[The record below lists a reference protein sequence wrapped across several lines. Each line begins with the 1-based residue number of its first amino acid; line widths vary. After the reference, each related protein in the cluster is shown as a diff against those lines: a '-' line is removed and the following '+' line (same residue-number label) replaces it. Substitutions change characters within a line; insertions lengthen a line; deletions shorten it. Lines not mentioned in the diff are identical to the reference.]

1 MTSQEMHVRQAK
13 IRDVPRILDIIN
25 GFAREGLMLSRGPQI
40 VFEDIRDF
48 MVLVNGDDVVRGTG
62 AFHVYWDDV
71 GEIRSVAVERELQK
85 KGYGALIVKALLDE
99 AKRLEISRVY
109 VFTYSPGFFK
119 KLGFRTVR
127 KEDLPQKMY
136 AECANCPKF
145 FFCDEI
151 AMLLEMPRFM

>member
-1 MTSQEMHVRQAK
+1 MTAPAMHVRQAK
-13 IRDVPRILDIIN
+13 IRDVPRMLDIIN

-48 MVLVNGDDVVRGTG
+48 MVLVDTDEIVHGTG

-99 AKRLEISRVY
+99 AKRLEIPRVF
-109 VFTYSPGFFK
+109 VFTYAPSFFK
-119 KLGFRTVR
+119 KLGFKTVR

-151 AMLLEMPRFM
+151 AMVLHLTINK

>member
-1 MTSQEMHVRQAK
+1 MTIHTTNNMHVRQAK
-13 IRDVPRILDIIN
+13 IRDVPRVLDIIN
-25 GFAREGLMLSRGPQI
+25 GFAREGLMLSRGPQV

-48 MVLVNGDDVVRGTG
+48 MVLVDDAEIVHGTG

-85 KGYGALIVKALLDE
+85 AGYGTTIVKTLLEE
-99 AKRLEISRVY
+99 AKRLEIPRVY
-109 VFTYSPGFFK
+109 VFTYAPGFFK
-119 KLGFRTVR
+119 KLGFKTVR

-136 AECANCPKF
+136 AECANCPKY

-151 AMLLEMPRFM
+151 AMLLHL

>member
-1 MTSQEMHVRQAK
+1 MTANNMHVRQAK
-13 IRDVPRILDIIN
+13 INDVSRMLDIIN

-48 MVLVNGDDVVRGTG
+48 MVLVDDAEIVHGTG

-85 KGYGALIVKALLDE
+85 AGYGTMIVKALLQE
-99 AKRLEISRVY
+99 AKRLEIPRVY
-109 VFTYSPGFFK
+109 VFTYAPGFFR
-119 KLGFRTVR
+119 KLGFKTVR

-136 AECANCPKF
+136 AECANCPKY

-151 AMLLEMPRFM
+151 AMLLHL

>member
-1 MTSQEMHVRQAK
+1 MHVRQAK

-48 MVLVNGDDVVRGTG
+48 VVLVDEDEVVRGTG
-62 AFHVYWDDV
+62 AFHVYWEDV

-85 KGYGALIVKALLDE
+85 KGYGAMIVETLLEE
-99 AKRLEISRVY
+99 AKRLEIPRVY
-109 VFTYSPGFFK
+109 VFTYAPSFFK
-119 KLGFRTVR
+119 KMRFRTVR

-136 AECANCPKF
+136 AECAHCPKY

-151 AMLLEMPRFM
+151 AMLLELPKHK

>member
-1 MTSQEMHVRQAK
+1 MTINNVHVRQAK
-13 IRDVPRILDIIN
+13 IRDVPRMLDIIN

-48 MVLVNGDDVVRGTG
+48 MVLVDDEDVVRGTG
-62 AFHVYWDDV
+62 AFHVYWNDV

-85 KGYGALIVKALLDE
+85 RGYGILIVKALLKE
-99 AKRLEISRVY
+99 AERLEIPRVY
-109 VFTYSPGFFK
+109 VFTYAPGFFK
-119 KLGFRTVR
+119 KLGFKTVR

-136 AECANCPKF
+136 AECANCPKY

-151 AMLLEMPRFM
+151 AMLLHLKKED